1 MSAGARSHILASF
14 SSGMGAGLPSSEL
27 QLRRDLLMAAKGRQ
41 IDIGR
46 TKKGPRPSPWPTL
59 VFLLVAG
66 GVGYYIWTEPIG
78 LELKQAIQTVT
89 GPVERIITDLLNV
102 E

>member
-1 MSAGARSHILASF
+1 
-14 SSGMGAGLPSSEL
+14 
-27 QLRRDLLMAAKGRQ
+27 MATKRKR
-41 IDIGR
+41 IDSGR
-46 TKKGPRPSPWPTL
+46 TRKGPRPSPWPTL

-66 GVGYYIWTEPIG
+66 GAGYYIWTEPVA

-89 GPVERIITDLLNV
+89 GPVERIITDLLNI